1 MSAKAAG
8 QWSLRPLAAA
18 IMCPVQ
24 PQGGRAGGRGTLA
37 TGEGPSWPELPQS
50 PSAPGAIVLG
60 RAAAGRG
67 VWHRRW
73 QPDLQALRRTAST
86 SQPPAPSM
94 ARAGCQP
101 GFSPSGT
108 EGSATATQLDQEVSV
123 QHSPGGRR
131 GEGPV
136 EGSPCAL
143 DTFSDPFPMRGA
155 ALPPFTERRH
165 RGRKGVS
172 RCLFSLP
179 PRHHEAFG
187 RDAKAWKIR
196 GTQGMGAVTGPGLP
210 ELVRRLRRGVRW
222 PPPSSALR
230 SSSKRAASS

>member
-1 MSAKAAG
+1 MVTQATGGSHHVPGAAPGGAELVGVGRWQLEKAPAGPNCHSPLQPLERLCLAG
-8 QWSLRPLAAA
+8 QQRGGGFGTGAGSRTCRLSEALHPL
-18 IMCPVQ
+18 
-24 PQGGRAGGRGTLA
+24 
-37 TGEGPSWPELPQS
+37 PSPPPPAWPELAVSLVSLP
-50 PSAPGAIVLG
+50 VEL
-60 RAAAGRG
+60 RA
-67 VWHRRW
+67 
-73 QPDLQALRRTAST
+73 Q
-86 SQPPAPSM
+86 
-94 ARAGCQP
+94 
-101 GFSPSGT
+101 
-108 EGSATATQLDQEVSV
+108 ATATQLDQEVSV